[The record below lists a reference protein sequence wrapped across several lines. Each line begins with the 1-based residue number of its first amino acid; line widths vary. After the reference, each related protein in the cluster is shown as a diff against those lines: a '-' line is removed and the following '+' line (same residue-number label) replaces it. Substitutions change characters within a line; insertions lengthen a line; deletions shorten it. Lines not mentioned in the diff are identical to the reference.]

1 MMKIE
6 DASNKNE
13 LLILLTYKLIFLY
26 VLLITIISDYFLF
39 NFFFLLKYVL

>member
-26 VLLITIISDYFLF
+26 VLLITIIFIQFLF
-39 NFFFLLKYVL
+39 PLKICIISN